1 MILNQNSELKVIQV
15 LTKNWFRE
23 FSAYQLAKAAKIT
36 PPMAYKAIKNLNKHQ
51 IITQTDSKV
60 KINFQTH
67 FAYQF
72 KLLQDAE
79 KFSLLPK
86 DIQQKVDHIYQ
97 VLKSEYQT
105 HLLSFLIFG
114 SVASNETNEKSDLDL
129 LAIVTEK
136 KEIDYRKKGLFDLGK
151 INLIEKTP
159 SEWEK
164 DFLMGHDLVLNVL
177 INGIIIHDNG
187 ILRNFFQKPLPK
199 ISEEV
204 IVQKKEHLNILK
216 DRILLLLKDQDYHSL
231 EDIFKQYIL
240 EKARIILLQDHLIP
254 SSKKDILAKIKDLD
268 PDIYKLY
275 SQINLKNIKSLV
287 KQYVWTS

>member
-1 MILNQNSELKVIQV
+1 MILSQNSELKAIQI
-15 LTKNWFRE
+15 LTKEWFRE

-36 PPMAYKAIKNLNKHQ
+36 PPMAYKAIKTLLRHQ
-51 IITQTDSKV
+51 IITQIDSKV
-60 KINFQTH
+60 RINFNSP

-86 DIQQKVDHIYQ
+86 EIQQKVNHIYQ

-105 HLLSFLIFG
+105 RLLSFLIFG
-114 SVASNETNEKSDLDL
+114 SVASQETTEKSDLDL
-129 LAIVTEK
+129 FAIITEK
-136 KEIDYRKKGLFDLGK
+136 KEIDYQKKGLFDLGK

-159 SEWEK
+159 SDWEK

-177 INGIIIHDNG
+177 INGIVIYDSG
-187 ILRNFFQKPLPK
+187 ILKDFFQKPLPK

-204 IVQKKEHLNILK
+204 ILQKKERLNILK
-216 DRILLLLKDQDYHSL
+216 DRLLLLLKDQDYHSL
-231 EDIFKQYIL
+231 EDTFKQYLL
-240 EKARIILLQDHLIP
+240 EKARIIMLQNNLVP
-254 SSKKDILAKIKDLD
+254 RSKKDILAKIKNLD
-268 PDIYKLY
+268 PEIYKLY
-275 SQINLKNIKSLV
+275 SLTNLKTIKSLI